1 MDHGMLTPDIGTT
14 FSLLVN
20 MLSSSFI
27 YLGIIFWDPLS
38 CFVFFSF
45 FFLIVQVEYFL
56 LYVLIFRRRQ
66 WHPTPV
72 LLPGKS
78 HGWRSLVGCSPWGRT
93 WLSDFTFTFHFYA
106 LEKEMATHSSVL
118 AWRIPGMGSHRVRHD
133 WSDLAAAAELKC
145 MFISFHTHQC
155 SWPFGILLVRWI
167 ITLFNQCSTDEHR
180 LFLISGRYRVL
191 RNKRYS

>member
-14 FSLLVN
+14 VSLLVN

-38 CFVFFSF
+38 CFVFFY

-56 LYVLIFRRRQ
+56 LYVLIFQRRQ

-78 HGWRSLVGCSPWGRT
+78 HGRRSLVGCSPWGRVE
-93 WLSDFTFTFHFYA
+93 SDMAKRLHFHFSLLCIGEGNGNPLQGSC
-106 LEKEMATHSSVL
+106 LENPRDGVAQSQTQ
-118 AWRIPGMGSHRVRHD
+118 
-133 WSDLAAAAELKC
+133 LK
-145 MFISFHTHQC
+145 
-155 SWPFGILLVRWI
+155 
-167 ITLFNQCSTDEHR
+167 
-180 LFLISGRYRVL
+180 
-191 RNKRYS
+191 